1 MRCRSVPSRSIKCA
15 WQVLRKRPAGAG
27 GVSSHSGGDQRDW
40 RGGRWRRRRRGRRR
54 RREVKRSIDGGGLD
68 DGRPPARRGVCIAH
82 GRADNRRRV
91 DDERI
96 GGREVSQCSK
106 SGAEAEVSLSL
117 ALDLFGNWQV
127 RASHGRLFDSSNWL
141 NDLPDLHYLYTLQLR
156 LLTRNINVPATPS
169 LSGTSSSSTSATS
182 PQILIERLR
191 THENLTTTPRTC
203 TGHHG

>member
-1 MRCRSVPSRSIKCA
+1 MSSDQPMAVV
-15 WQVLRKRPAGAG
+15 WTTG
-27 GVSSHSGGDQRDW
+27 GHLLVVVFVVHMVEQTTDDVSTT
-40 RGGRWRRRRRGRRR
+40 
-54 RREVKRSIDGGGLD
+54 KGL
-68 DGRPPARRGVCIAH
+68 
-82 GRADNRRRV
+82 
-91 DDERI
+91 
-96 GGREVSQCSK
+96 EVSQCSK

-117 ALDLFGNWQV
+117 ALNLFGNWQV

-169 LSGTSSSSTSATS
+169 LSGTSSATS

-191 THENLTTTPRTC
+191 THENLTTTSRTC

>member
-1 MRCRSVPSRSIKCA
+1 MVEISGI
-15 WQVLRKRPAGAG
+15 G
-27 GVSSHSGGDQRDW
+27 GEGDGDGDAEGEGG
-40 RGGRWRRRRRGRRR
+40 GGRSSDQSMAVVWTTGGHLLVVVFVLHMVEQITDDVSTTKGL
-54 RREVKRSIDGGGLD
+54 EV
-68 DGRPPARRGVCIAH
+68 
-82 GRADNRRRV
+82 
-91 DDERI
+91 
-96 GGREVSQCSK
+96 EVSQCSK

-169 LSGTSSSSTSATS
+169 LSGTSCSSTSATS

-191 THENLTTTPRTC
+191 TQENLTTTPRTC

>member
-1 MRCRSVPSRSIKCA
+1 MVEISGI
-15 WQVLRKRPAGAG
+15 G
-27 GVSSHSGGDQRDW
+27 GEGDGDGDAEGEGG
-40 RGGRWRRRRRGRRR
+40 GGRSSDQSMAVVWTTGGHLLVVVFVLHMVEQITDDVSTTKGL
-54 RREVKRSIDGGGLD
+54 EV
-68 DGRPPARRGVCIAH
+68 
-82 GRADNRRRV
+82 
-91 DDERI
+91 
-96 GGREVSQCSK
+96 EVSQCSK